1 MGTRSR
7 IGIELKD
14 HSVVSTYCHYDGY
27 PEHNGKILTNLYT
40 TKEQVSNLIDG
51 GSMSSLHTSHVWET
65 KALRNEA
72 NEIIT
77 DSAGNWMYEPT
88 RPNQPLYHTE
98 RGEEIEVSHAN
109 FNEFISGNSGEEYAY
124 LFTRNNQ
131 WKCYKIG
138 WGDTNT
144 KEIPL
149 NNL

>member
-109 FNEFISGNSGEEYAY
+109 FNEFISGISGEEYAY

>member
-27 PEHNGKILTNLYT
+27 PEHNGKILKNLYT
-40 TKEQVSNLIDG
+40 TREQVINLIDG

-65 KALRNEA
+65 KARRDEN
-72 NEIIT
+72 NNVIT
-77 DSAGNWMYEPT
+77 DANGQWMYEPT
-88 RPNQPLYHTE
+88 RPEQPLYHTE
-98 RGEEIEVSHAN
+98 RGEEIEVSHTD

-144 KEIPL
+144 QEVELP
-149 NNL
+149 

>member
-7 IGIELKD
+7 IGIELKNR
-14 HSVVSTYCHYDGY
+14 SVVSVYCHYDGY
-27 PEHNGKILTNLYT
+27 PEHNGKILQNLYT
-40 TKEQVSNLIDG
+40 TREQVINLIDG

-65 KALRNEA
+65 KAMRNES

-88 RPNQPLYHTE
+88 RPEQPLYHTE
-98 RGEEIEVSHAN
+98 RGEELNVEHTSKK
-109 FNEFISGNSGEEYAY
+109 EFLSGNSGEEYAY
-124 LFTRNNQ
+124 LFTLDNQ

-144 KEIPL
+144 KEIQIS
-149 NNL
+149 N

>member
-1 MGTRSR
+1 
-7 IGIELKD
+7 
-14 HSVVSTYCHYDGY
+14 
-27 PEHNGKILTNLYT
+27 
-40 TKEQVSNLIDG
+40 
-51 GSMSSLHTSHVWET
+51 
-65 KALRNEA
+65 
-72 NEIIT
+72 
-77 DSAGNWMYEPT
+77 MYEPT

-98 RGEEIEVSHAN
+98 RGEEIEVSHTN

>member
-109 FNEFISGNSGEEYAY
+109 FNEFISGISGEEYAY

-144 KEIPL
+144 KEIQIS
-149 NNL
+149 N

>member
-88 RPNQPLYHTE
+88 RPEQPLYHTE

-144 KEIPL
+144 KEIQIS
-149 NNL
+149 N